1 MGHGSGKITMEPFK
15 NLISEDVV
23 TLTGLHLGKALPD
36 LDKDAFVASILPHL
50 GQLEL
55 KQRVQFISEKML
67 TVLPSNVRERNKILV
82 AMLHPDKLGHAM
94 KPSTQEGL
102 CGWGVWPL
110 TDVIGRSGLDD
121 FENSMSALREIT
133 MRGTSEFDVRPFI
146 EADAKRALSII
157 LGWAG
162 DKNEHVRRLAS
173 EGSRPRL
180 PWGMRLK
187 TLIADPAMTI
197 PILQALRDDP
207 SEYVRRSVA
216 NHLNDIAKDHPD
228 FVAGIAGDWMRDA
241 SNDRQKLIRHACR
254 SLIKQ
259 GHKET
264 LAVFGLGSPI
274 ISGPQIEIATGSVVL
289 GGALE
294 FCVTLSS
301 EGREPQKMLID
312 YVVHHRKANGTLA
325 PKVFKWKQFILQP
338 NETVTYARQH
348 AIRPITTRKY
358 YPGEHVLSLR
368 INGQDFGGAVFE
380 LSI

>member
-1 MGHGSGKITMEPFK
+1 MEPFK

-23 TLTGLHLGKALPD
+23 TLIGLQLGKALPD
-36 LDKDAFVASILPHL
+36 LDKDAFVASITPHL
-50 GQLEL
+50 AQLGL

-67 TVLPSNVRERNKILV
+67 TVLPSNVLERNKILV
-82 AMLHPDKLGHAM
+82 AMLHPDKLDHTV

-110 TDVIGRSGLDD
+110 TDVIGRSGFDD
-121 FENSMSALREIT
+121 FEDSMRALREIT

-146 EADAKRALSII
+146 EADPKRALSII

-162 DKNEHVRRLAS
+162 DENEHVRRLAS

-187 TLIADPAMTI
+187 SVIADPAMTI

-216 NHLNDIAKDHPD
+216 NHLNDVAKDHPD
-228 FVAGIAGDWMRDA
+228 LVAGIASDWMQDA
-241 SNDRQKLIRHACR
+241 SKNRQKLIRHACR
-254 SLIKQ
+254 SLVKQ

-264 LAVFGLGSPI
+264 LAVFGLGSPF
-274 ISGPQIEIATGSVVL
+274 ISEPQIEIITGSVML

-294 FCVTLSS
+294 FRVTLSS
-301 EGREPQKMLID
+301 KGHEPQKLLID

-325 PKVFKWKQFILQP
+325 PKVFKWKQPTLQP

-358 YPGEHVLSLR
+358 YSGEHALSLR
-368 INGQDFGGAVFE
+368 INGQDFGRAVFE
-380 LSI
+380 LKI

>member
-1 MGHGSGKITMEPFK
+1 MEPFK

-23 TLTGLHLGKALPD
+23 TLIGLHLGKALPD
-36 LDKDAFVASILPHL
+36 LDKDAFVASITPHL
-50 GQLEL
+50 AQLEL

-67 TVLPSNVRERNKILV
+67 TVLPSNVLERNKILV
-82 AMLHPDKLGHAM
+82 AMLHPDKLDHTV

-110 TDVIGRSGLDD
+110 TDVIGRSGLDG
-121 FENSMSALREIT
+121 FEDSMRALREIT

-146 EADAKRALSII
+146 EADPKRALSII

-162 DKNEHVRRLAS
+162 DENEHVRRLAS

-187 TLIADPAMTI
+187 SVIADPAMTI

-216 NHLNDIAKDHPD
+216 NHLNDVAKDHPD
-228 FVAGIAGDWMRDA
+228 LVAGIASDWMQDA
-241 SNDRQKLIRHACR
+241 SKNRQKLIRHACR
-254 SLIKQ
+254 SLVKQ

-264 LAVFGLGSPI
+264 LAVFGLGSPF
-274 ISGPQIEIATGSVVL
+274 ISEPQIEIITGSVML

-294 FCVTLSS
+294 FRVTLSS
-301 EGREPQKMLID
+301 KGHEPQKLLID

-325 PKVFKWKQFILQP
+325 PKVFKWKQPTLQP

-358 YPGEHVLSLR
+358 YSGEHALSLR
-368 INGQDFGGAVFE
+368 INGQDFGRAVFE
-380 LSI
+380 LKI